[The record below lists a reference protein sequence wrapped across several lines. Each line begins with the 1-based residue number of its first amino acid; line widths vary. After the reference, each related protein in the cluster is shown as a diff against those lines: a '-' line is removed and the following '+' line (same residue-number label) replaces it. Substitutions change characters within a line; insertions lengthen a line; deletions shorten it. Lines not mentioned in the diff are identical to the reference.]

1 MVNAAGAVLCPH
13 ADSRVP
19 EGPTAGSAPVA
30 PDRPRTTVYV
40 NGGAGTMGLC
50 LECKRTM
57 ERLVRTAANLS
68 DVTAVLLRL
77 GYDRADAARFHADMA
92 PRGPVRLWRRIVNR
106 ALVHLVPAP
115 AREATA

>member
-1 MVNAAGAVLCPH
+1 V
-13 ADSRVP
+13 
-19 EGPTAGSAPVA
+19 

-40 NGGAGTMGLC
+40 DAGAGAMGLC
-50 LECKRTM
+50 LECKGTM
-57 ERLVRTAANLS
+57 ETLIRTRAGLLEVA
-68 DVTAVLLRL
+68 AVLLRL

-92 PRGPVRLWRRIVNR
+92 PRGPLRLWRRIVNP